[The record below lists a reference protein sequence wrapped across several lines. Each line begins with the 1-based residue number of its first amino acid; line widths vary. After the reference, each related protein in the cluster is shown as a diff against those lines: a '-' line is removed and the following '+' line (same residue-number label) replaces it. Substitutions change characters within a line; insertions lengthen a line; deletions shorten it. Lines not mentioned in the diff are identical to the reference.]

1 MNKKEKK
8 QFEKKLKA
16 DVLSYLVSSDIKNLD
31 DYKEVRKY
39 LKKFANKY
47 YKTIDYELDITKD
60 GIITISYKEEKCQ
73 LHNRCNGTVFGKK

>member
-8 QFEKKLKA
+8 QFEKQLKA

-47 YKTIDYELDITKD
+47 YKTIDYELDITDD
-60 GIITISYKEEKCQ
+60 GMITINYKED
-73 LHNRCNGTVFGKK
+73 

>member
-16 DVLSYLVSSDIKNLD
+16 DVLSYLVNSDIKNLD

-39 LKKFANKY
+39 LKQFNNKY
-47 YKTIDYELDITKD
+47 YQEIKYKLNITDD
-60 GIITISYKEEKCQ
+60 GIITISYKEEK
-73 LHNRCNGTVFGKK
+73 

>member
-8 QFEKKLKA
+8 QFEKQLKT

-39 LKKFANKY
+39 LKQFKNEY
-47 YKTIDYELDITKD
+47 YKTINYELDITDD
-60 GIITISYKEEKCQ
+60 GIITINYKED
-73 LHNRCNGTVFGKK
+73 

>member
-1 MNKKEKK
+1 MNKKVKK
-8 QFEKKLKA
+8 QFEKQLKN

-60 GIITISYKEEKCQ
+60 GMIIINYKED
-73 LHNRCNGTVFGKK
+73 

>member
-8 QFEKKLKA
+8 QFEKQLKN

-39 LKKFANKY
+39 LKKFKNEY
-47 YKTIDYELDITKD
+47 YKTIDYELDITDD
-60 GIITISYKEEKCQ
+60 GIITINYKED
-73 LHNRCNGTVFGKK
+73 

>member
-8 QFEKKLKA
+8 QFEKQLKN

-39 LKKFANKY
+39 LKKFANEY
-47 YKTIDYELDITKD
+47 YKTIDYELDITDD
-60 GIITISYKEEKCQ
+60 GIITINYKED
-73 LHNRCNGTVFGKK
+73 

>member
-8 QFEKKLKA
+8 QFEKQLKS

-39 LKKFANKY
+39 LKQFKNEY
-47 YKTIDYELDITKD
+47 YKTIDYELDITDD
-60 GIITISYKEEKCQ
+60 GIITINYKED
-73 LHNRCNGTVFGKK
+73 

>member
-8 QFEKKLKA
+8 QFEKQLKN

-39 LKKFANKY
+39 LKKFKNEY
-47 YKTIDYELDITKD
+47 YKTIDYELDITDD
-60 GIITISYKEEKCQ
+60 GMITINYKED
-73 LHNRCNGTVFGKK
+73 

>member
-8 QFEKKLKA
+8 QFEKQLKT

-39 LKKFANKY
+39 LKQFANKY
-47 YKTIDYELDITKD
+47 YQEVKYELDITDD
-60 GIITISYKEEKCQ
+60 GIITINYKED
-73 LHNRCNGTVFGKK
+73 

>member
-1 MNKKEKK
+1 MKK
-8 QFEKKLKA
+8 QFEKQLKN

-39 LKKFANKY
+39 LKKFANEY

-60 GIITISYKEEKCQ
+60 SIITINYKED
-73 LHNRCNGTVFGKK
+73 

>member
-1 MNKKEKK
+1 MNKKVKK
-8 QFEKKLKA
+8 QFEKQLKN
-16 DVLSYLVSSDIKNLD
+16 DVLSYLISSDIKNLD

-60 GIITISYKEEKCQ
+60 GMIIINYKEED
-73 LHNRCNGTVFGKK
+73 

>member
-8 QFEKKLKA
+8 QFEKQLKT

-39 LKKFANKY
+39 LKQFANKY
-47 YKTIDYELDITKD
+47 YQEVKYELDITDD
-60 GIITISYKEEKCQ
+60 GMITINYKED
-73 LHNRCNGTVFGKK
+73 